1 MLRVALLLAV
11 VVAVSIATMQ
21 FASSPG
27 TVTAEW
33 QGWRVHTSVWF
44 VVVALVVLLMVAL
57 PLLRLIMTLM
67 DAPGRFG
74 KASERAKIRRG
85 QEALAL
91 GLIAAEAG
99 EFDEARKQANKAE
112 DLIEEPRLANLLQ
125 ARAAEVAGDTA
136 AAERA
141 YSGMLSNEDTQL
153 LGHKG
158 LLQAALK
165 RGDRVTA
172 MAHAEQAL
180 RLSKSAA
187 WPFQTVFELKVQAG
201 DWEGAI
207 EALEQGEKR
216 RLVED
221 RIARRRRAVL
231 LTAAALRAERERRGE
246 KASDMAQKAVRMS
259 PGFAPAAAT
268 AARLLVGEGK
278 HERAAAILEDAWEAS
293 PHPAIAHAYRDLRV
307 GESAGE
313 RAARMQALIDKRRD
327 ARESRIVFAELG
339 MARGDWASA
348 QAALEDAYREFPSA
362 RICTLFA
369 QVARG
374 RGDEN
379 AARSWIAQAAS
390 APREPD
396 WSDLDP
402 EGPAFLYEDE
412 DWARLVYV
420 YGDGGQLIHPRLER
434 GGRDAATGSLLALP
448 PASPDAP
455 VRQPPP
461 QTIVEA
467 RVG

>member
-1 MLRVALLLAV
+1 MVAVALA
-11 VVAVSIATMQ
+11 SWQ
-21 FASSPG
+21 FASRPG
-27 TVTAEW
+27 RLEAEW
-33 QGWRVHTSVWF
+33 NGWVVHTSVWF
-44 VVVALVVLLMVAL
+44 AIIAFAACLIVAL

-74 KASERAKIRRG
+74 KASERARARRG

-99 EFDEARKQANKAE
+99 EFDEARKHAMKAE
-112 DLIEEPRLANLLQ
+112 ELIEEPRLATLLQ

-180 RLSKSAA
+180 RLSKSAS
-187 WPFQTVFELKVQAG
+187 WPFQTVFELKVQAA
-201 DWEGAI
+201 DWDGAI

-216 RLVED
+216 RLIED
-221 RIARRRRAVL
+221 RVARRRRAVL
-231 LTAAALRAERERRGE
+231 LTAAALKAERERRSE

-268 AARLLVGEGK
+268 AARLLAAEGK
-278 HERAAAILEDAWEAS
+278 HERAAAILEDAWEDA
-293 PHPAIAHAYRDLRV
+293 PHPAIAHAYRDLRI

-313 RAARMQALIDKRRD
+313 RAARMQGLIDKRRD
-327 ARESRIVFAELG
+327 ARESRIVAAELA
-339 MARGDWASA
+339 MQRGDWTAA
-348 QAALEDAYREFPSA
+348 QAALDDAYREFPSA

-374 RGDEN
+374 RGDE
-379 AARSWIAQAAS
+379 AASRTWIAQAAS

-402 EGPAFLYEDE
+402 DGPAFLYEDE

-448 PASPDAP
+448 PAGAP
-455 VRQPPP
+455 VRAAPPE
-461 QTIVEA
+461 TFVEA
-467 RVG
+467 RAS